1 MLTMYFNLFI
11 VYVETE
17 DQNRL
22 RFQVELEFVQCLAN
36 PNYIHC
42 KFQEHIQILPLESN
56 VCTYKISF
64 ISVLAQRG
72 YFKDQKFINYLKHLL
87 YWKQPEYARY
97 LKYPMCLYFLDL
109 LQFEHFRREAVNA
122 QCCKFIDDQAILL
135 WQHYTRRRNRMFTMN
150 NGTIQMNPDN
160 STQPSSNVGPTAN
173 TNSIINNSTQMNS
186 NNTQSNST
194 QVSQTN
200 GLGSNNIPMG
210 QKVP

>member
-1 MLTMYFNLFI
+1 MSSK

-36 PNYIHC
+36 PNYIH
-42 KFQEHIQILPLESN
+42 F
-56 VCTYKISF
+56 
-64 ISVLAQRG
+64 LAQRG
-72 YFKDQKFINYLKHLL
+72 YFKEQKFINYLKHLL

-150 NGTIQMNPDN
+150 NGTIQMNPDS
-160 STQPSSNVGPTAN
+160 STQTSSNVGSSAN
-173 TNSIINNSTQMNS
+173 TNSIINNSAQMNS
-186 NNTQSNST
+186 NNTQSNIT
-194 QVSQTN
+194 QVTQTN

>member
-1 MLTMYFNLFI
+1 MSP
-11 VYVETE
+11 VCVETE

-42 KFQEHIQILPLESN
+42 EYIQRIFELELTKYGDRPYSQPN
-56 VCTYKISF
+56 AVFCALV
-64 ISVLAQRG
+64 SVLAQRG
-72 YFKDQKFINYLKHLL
+72 YFKDPTFVNYLKYLL
-87 YWKQPEYARY
+87 YWKEPEYARY

-150 NGTIQMNPDN
+150 NGTIQMNPENATQPAAPIN
-160 STQPSSNVGPTAN
+160 STPNN
-173 TNSIINNSTQMNS
+173 LNNNSNPINAIS
-186 NNTQSNST
+186 LPNNNTQVT
-194 QVSQTN
+194 QNN
-200 GLGSNNIPMG
+200 GLGSNSASIS